1 VGNDFINGN
10 GITTLYFCLR
20 RSNMKFKFVYN
31 PTDKEVDTIGLL
43 LGYNG
48 VLLMAYLTIGGHI
61 W

>member
-1 VGNDFINGN
+1 
-10 GITTLYFCLR
+10 
-20 RSNMKFKFVYN
+20 MKFKFVYN

-48 VLLMAYLTIGGHI
+48 VLLMACLIIGGFA